1 MTRTGERALIGV
13 SIALLFIVVIISQTV
28 WAKGPGK
35 HASLQNLG
43 QVVPVDAGE

>member
-13 SIALLFIVVIISQTV
+13 SIALLFIVVIVSQTV
-28 WAKGPGK
+28 WAKESGN
-35 HASLQNLG
+35 HTSLQNPG